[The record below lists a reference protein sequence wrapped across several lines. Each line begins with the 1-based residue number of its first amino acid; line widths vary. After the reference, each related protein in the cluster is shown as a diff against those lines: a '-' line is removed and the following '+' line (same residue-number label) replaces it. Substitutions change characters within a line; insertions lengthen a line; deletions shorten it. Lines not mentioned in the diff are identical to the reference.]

1 MDGTRALTIDCPT
14 FSSRDFPRPVDRRPP
29 SFVQALPFSEACERN
44 KAPILA
50 VLQRWLGRQGGVV
63 LEIGAGTGQH
73 AVHFARHLPQLGWQ
87 PTEQPENLAAL
98 AARVALEGS
107 SNLLSPLELDV
118 GQAAWPCEY
127 DSVDA
132 VFTANTLHIV
142 SWPQV
147 QALFRGVG
155 RVLRDDGLL
164 IVYGP
169 FRYGGQFT
177 SHSNALFD
185 ETLRMRDA
193 ASGIRDFEAVDAL
206 AAAEGLRLVEDCA
219 MPANNQ
225 ALVWRRARG
234 GRPG

>member
-1 MDGTRALTIDCPT
+1 MH
-14 FSSRDFPRPVDRRPP
+14 RPP
-29 SFVQALPFSEACERN
+29 HPFVQPLPFSEACERN
-44 KAPILA
+44 KGPILE
-50 VLQRWLGRQGGVV
+50 VLQRWLGHQAGVV

-73 AVHFARHLPQLGWQ
+73 AAHFARNLPHLSWQ
-87 PTEQPENLAAL
+87 PTERLESLAAL
-98 AARVALEGS
+98 AARIEVEGS
-107 SNLLSPLELDV
+107 CNVLAPLELDV
-118 GQAAWPCEY
+118 ERATWPCDA

-164 IVYGP
+164 LVYGP

-177 SHSNALFD
+177 SHSNAVFD
-185 ETLRMRDA
+185 ETLRSRDPLSA
-193 ASGIRDFEAVDAL
+193 IRDFEAVDAL
-206 AAAEGLRLVEDCA
+206 AAAQDLRLVEDCA

-225 ALVWRRARG
+225 MLVWRRS
-234 GRPG
+234 RP

>member
-1 MDGTRALTIDCPT
+1 MNKP
-14 FSSRDFPRPVDRRPP
+14 PP
-29 SFVQALPFSEACERN
+29 SFVQSLPFSEACERN
-44 KAPILA
+44 KGPILD
-50 VLQRWLGRQGGVV
+50 VLQRWLGQRAGLV

-73 AVHFARHLPQLGWQ
+73 AVHFARNLPHLSWQ
-87 PTEQPENLAAL
+87 PTERLESLASL
-98 AARVALEGS
+98 TTRIEVEGS
-107 SNLLSPLELDV
+107 CNLLAPLELDV
-118 GQAAWPCEY
+118 EQATWPCVA

-132 VFTANTLHIV
+132 VYTANTLHIV

-177 SHSNALFD
+177 SHSNAVFD
-185 ETLRMRDA
+185 EALRSRDPL
-193 ASGIRDFEAVDAL
+193 SGIRDFEAVDAL
-206 AAAEGLRLVEDCA
+206 AAGQGLRLVEDCA

-225 ALVWRRARG
+225 ALVWRRSGA
-234 GRPG
+234 

>member
-1 MDGTRALTIDCPT
+1 MNK
-14 FSSRDFPRPVDRRPP
+14 RPP
-29 SFVQALPFSEACERN
+29 AFVQSLPFSEACERN
-44 KAPILA
+44 KGPIFD
-50 VLQRWLGRQGGVV
+50 VLQRRLGHQAGVV

-73 AVHFARHLPQLGWQ
+73 AVHFARNLPRLSWQ
-87 PTEQPENLAAL
+87 PTERLESLASL
-98 AARVALEGS
+98 TARIELEGTC
-107 SNLLSPLELDV
+107 NLLAPLELEV
-118 GQAAWPCEY
+118 EQMTWPCAA

-132 VFTANTLHIV
+132 VYTANTLHIV

-177 SHSNALFD
+177 SHSNSVF
-185 ETLRMRDA
+185 DA
-193 ASGIRDFEAVDAL
+193 ALRSRDPLSGIRDFEAVDAL
-206 AAAEGLRLVEDCA
+206 AAAQGLRLVEDCA

-225 ALVWRRARG
+225 ALVWRRS
-234 GRPG
+234 RP